1 MRENTTPIQD
11 DMQLEDWDDDESEIK
26 VQVPAEAQQKYKK
39 KLELMKSHY
48 GQGPDG
54 PQTVVQDKKELK
66 QMDRLEQPQTPK
78 HVSKTEAKRARG
90 EHVDS
95 EEEREELLQD

>member
-1 MRENTTPIQD
+1 
-11 DMQLEDWDDDESEIK
+11 MQLEDWDDDESEVK
-26 VQVPAEAQQKYKK
+26 VQVPEEAQQKYKK

-48 GQGPDG
+48 GQGLDG
-54 PQTVVQDKKELK
+54 DPHTVAHDKQQLK
-66 QMDRLEQPQTPK
+66 QMDRFEDGQDRLG
-78 HVSKTEAKRARG
+78 SKTEAKRARG